1 MTCPLCTSEL
11 VRKGEETGNHCHRVA
26 PSLPSHPLS
35 FDMVNGHFI
44 SPVKGEKGAVKG
56 AVCALDSGKI
66 ILFPFFWIAV
76 P

>member
-1 MTCPLCTSEL
+1 
-11 VRKGEETGNHCHRVA
+11 
-26 PSLPSHPLS
+26 
-35 FDMVNGHFI
+35 MVNGHFI